1 MEEEGEKWQK
11 VSILSILSVPNILSI
26 LIILPQIL
34 SKGSSAEEVKG
45 AFRAATLSMARF
57 RSSLQ
62 LFAPQ
67 KPLEIVKPQFVRYA
81 RLNRTGAQLMQK
93 HKAGAATDVTG

>member
-1 MEEEGEKWQK
+1 MDGGGRREVAKGEYSKY
-11 VSILSILSVPNILSI
+11 SECSEYSEYSDDTP
-26 LIILPQIL
+26 PQIL

-62 LFAPQ
+62 LFAP
-67 KPLEIVKPQFVRYA
+67 
-81 RLNRTGAQLMQK
+81 
-93 HKAGAATDVTG
+93 

>member
-1 MEEEGEKWQK
+1 MAKGEYSKY
-11 VSILSILSVPNILSI
+11 SECSEYFEYSDNTP
-26 LIILPQIL
+26 PQIL
-34 SKGSSAEEVKG
+34 SKGSSSEEVKG

-62 LFAPQ
+62 LFTLE
-67 KPLEIVKPQFVRYA
+67 KPLEIVKPQFFLCA